1 MDEQRSSRPRGSVH
15 LAGAVVCPS
24 DEDSHTFSVN
34 SAGGELY
41 RLRAADARQRQHWV
55 DRLRSVI
62 EMFVNSRVCIV
73 QRVYPTRDDSQQ
85 VKLFT
90 EDRPIRVTNL
100 VKWEMDAT
108 NPW

>member
-1 MDEQRSSRPRGSVH
+1 MFVSPPHAVPRQVDEQRSSRPRGSVH

-62 EMFVNSRVCIV
+62 EMFNRVQAEVSR
-73 QRVYPTRDDSQQ
+73 
-85 VKLFT
+85 
-90 EDRPIRVTNL
+90 
-100 VKWEMDAT
+100 
-108 NPW
+108 